1 MSDII
6 ARQAAEILRQDA
18 EIQVLRTTTDE
29 LRQINRRLVWF
40 VEQMPRAGWGPA
52 EYSVWTEFRSQWAA
66 RCDS

>member
-18 EIQVLRTTTDE
+18 EIERLRTAVEE

-40 VEQMPRAGWGPA
+40 VEQMPQTGWGSA
-52 EYSVWTEFRSQWAA
+52 ERAVWTEFRSQWSA
-66 RCDS
+66 RCDQ